1 MTAIE
6 LNTQKVN
13 LIKDI
18 LDEPNEDVILELVTY
33 LHQIRKKNYPCSFTD
48 TEKKE
53 RIEQSVRD
61 AGAGLGITQETMIN
75 RHTAW
80 K

>member
-13 LIKDI
+13 LIKEI
-18 LDEPNEDVILELVTY
+18 LDETNEDVILDLVTY
-33 LHQIRKKNYPCSFTD
+33 LRQVRKNYPCSFTD

-61 AGAGLGITQETMIN
+61 AGEGLGITQETLIN
-75 RHTAW
+75 RHPAW

>member
-18 LDEPNEDVILELVTY
+18 LNETNEDVVLELITY
-33 LHQIRKKNYPCSFTD
+33 LRRAREKNYPCSFSD
-48 TEKKE
+48 AEKKS
-53 RIEQSVRD
+53 RIEQSVKD
-61 AGAGLGITQETMIN
+61 ARAGLGVTQESMIN
-75 RHTAW
+75 RHPAW

>member
-1 MTAIE
+1 MTAFE

-18 LDEPNEDVILELVTY
+18 LDETNEDVIMELVTY
-33 LHQIRKKNYPCSFTD
+33 LRRVRKRNYPCSYTD
-48 TEKKE
+48 TEKEE

-61 AGAGLGITQETMIN
+61 AGAGLGITQETLMN
-75 RHTAW
+75 KHPAW